1 MNFARVGLVGAA
13 HLWWPD
19 MEVQLEDPVQEV
31 KRLRRCISD
40 LMSLLALP
48 AIWRGSEPLQIV
60 QTLLDV
66 LLRMLNLDFA
76 YARLSD
82 AFSVMPVEILRI
94 AEDSKINLSS
104 EEVRNM
110 LGDPLAAYAQG
121 SLPQIRDQLAVKGIA
136 IAPAQLGV
144 HGEVGVIVLGSNR
157 TSFPEKTDS
166 LLLSVAANEASIGLQ
181 EARLLSEQKRISA
194 ELNAENQ
201 MWPVLTALEIDR
213 ARPYGRARRVE
224 VGEVL
229 YRPGEVGRPCFI
241 LLSVSL
247 EIVQP
252 TIQGERLVTILRPGM
267 FTGEAGTIAGQRTV
281 VQARVIE
288 AGEILEVRSEDLRT
302 LVAHDATLSEILLR
316 AFMLRRLMLI
326 NRQLGNVVVIGSR
339 HSADTLRLRE
349 FLSRNGHPFS
359 YIDLDTDD
367 AYRNLLDRFGIAVS
381 EIPIV
386 IGNGTM
392 VLRNPSI
399 SQLADSLG
407 LNDNIDN
414 SSLHDLII
422 VGAGPAGLAAAVYA
436 ASEGIDALV
445 IESHA
450 PGGQAGS
457 SSKIENYLGFP
468 TGVSGQEL
476 ATSATK
482 QAQKFGAK
490 MALARAIV
498 QLRCQHRPY
507 ELVMNDGT
515 VFFARTIVIATG
527 AYYKKPTAVN
537 VDRFVGH
544 GIHYGATF
552 LEAQL
557 CEGEEVIVVGGGNSA
572 GQAAVFL
579 SQTARKVYMLVRAA
593 TLSESMSHYLIAR
606 ISGNPAIELLCNSE
620 LVDLGGESALEKVSW
635 VNKLNGEV
643 RSIKAHHLFI
653 MAGASPN
660 TSWLQGRVALDEKG
674 FILTGRDLPL
684 PIDQDRNPAWPL
696 SRPPFMLESSLP
708 GVFAVGDVRAGSVKR
723 VASAVGEGA
732 ISVSMVHRALAE
744 L

>member
-1 MNFARVGLVGAA
+1 MQV
-13 HLWWPD
+13 P
-19 MEVQLEDPVQEV
+19 LEDPAHEI
-31 KRLRRCISD
+31 KRLRRCIND
-40 LMSLLALP
+40 LVSLLALP
-48 AIWRGSEPLQIV
+48 AIWRGTDPPQIV
-60 QTLLDV
+60 EMLLDV
-66 LLRMLNLDFA
+66 LLRMLSLDFA
-76 YARLSD
+76 FARLSG
-82 AFSVMPVEILRI
+82 AFGATPVEALRI
-94 AEDSKINLSS
+94 PEDSNINLSAQQ
-104 EEVRNM
+104 VRNM
-110 LGDPLAAYAQG
+110 LGDPLAAYAHG
-121 SLPQIRDQLAVKGIA
+121 SLPQIRNQLAAEGIA
-136 IAPAQLGV
+136 IAPAQLGI
-144 HGEVGVIVLGSNR
+144 HGEIGVIVLGSNR
-157 TSFPEKTDS
+157 AGFPEKTES

-181 EARLLSEQKRISA
+181 EARLLSEQKRVSA
-194 ELNAENQ
+194 ELNAGNQ
-201 MWPVLTALEIDR
+201 MWPVLTEAEIDR
-213 ARPYGRARRVE
+213 ARPYGRVRRVE
-224 VGEVL
+224 IGEVL

-252 TIQGERLVTILRPGM
+252 TLDGERLVTILRPGV

-281 VQARVIE
+281 VQARAIQ
-288 AGEILEVRSEDLRT
+288 AGEILEVRPDDLRT
-302 LVAHDATLSEILLR
+302 LVAHDAALSEILMR
-316 AFMLRRLMLI
+316 AFMLRRIMLI
-326 NRQLGNVVVIGSR
+326 DRQLGNVVVIGSR

-359 YIDLDTDD
+359 YIDLDLDD
-367 AYRNLLDRFGIAVS
+367 AYRNFLDRFGIAVS

-392 VLRNPSI
+392 VLRNPTT

-407 LNDNIDN
+407 LNDNID
-414 SSLHDLII
+414 SRSLHDLII

-436 ASEGIDALV
+436 ASEGIEALV
-445 IESHA
+445 IESRA

-490 MALARAIV
+490 MALARPIV

-507 ELVMNDGT
+507 ELVTDDGT
-515 VFFARTIVIATG
+515 VFSARTIVIATG
-527 AYYKKPTAVN
+527 ADYNKPTVAN
-537 VDRFVGH
+537 LDRFVGH

-552 LEAQL
+552 LEAQM

-579 SQTARKVYMLVRAA
+579 SQTARKVYLLVRGAN
-593 TLSESMSHYLIAR
+593 LSDSMSHYLIAR
-606 ISGNPAIELLCNSE
+606 ISGNPSIELLCNSE
-620 LVDLGGESALEKVSW
+620 LSALEGAASLEKVSW
-635 VNKLNGEV
+635 LNKLSGEL
-643 RSIKAHHLFI
+643 RSAEIHHLFI

-660 TSWLQGRVALDEKG
+660 TSWLRGRLALDDKG
-674 FILTGRDLPL
+674 FVLTGRDLP
-684 PIDQDRNPAWPL
+684 IAVDQHLNSPWPL

-732 ISVSMVHRALAE
+732 ISVSMVHRVLAE

>member
-1 MNFARVGLVGAA
+1 
-13 HLWWPD
+13 
-19 MEVQLEDPVQEV
+19 MEAPLEDPAQEI
-31 KRLRRCISD
+31 KRLQRYIND
-40 LMSLLALP
+40 LVSLLALP
-48 AIWRGSEPLQIV
+48 AIWRGMDPSQILEM
-60 QTLLDV
+60 LLDV
-66 LLRMLNLDFA
+66 LLRMLSLDFA

-82 AFSVMPVEILRI
+82 AFGATPVEVLRVS
-94 AEDSKINLSS
+94 EDSKINLSAQK
-104 EEVRNM
+104 VRSM
-110 LGDPLAAYAQG
+110 LGDPLTAYAQG
-121 SLPQIRDQLAVKGIA
+121 SLPQTRNQLEAEGIS

-144 HGEVGVIVLGSNR
+144 HGEIGVIVLGSNR
-157 TSFPEKTDS
+157 QGFPKKTES

-181 EARLLSEQKRISA
+181 EARLLSEQKRVSA

-201 MWPVLTALEIDR
+201 MWPVLTESEIER
-213 ARPYGRARRVE
+213 AGLYGRVRRVE
-224 VGEVL
+224 IGEVL

-252 TIQGERLVTILRPGM
+252 TIDGERLVTILRPGM

-281 VQARVIE
+281 VQARVIQ
-288 AGEILEVRSEDLRT
+288 AGEILEVRPEYLRT
-302 LVAHDATLSEILLR
+302 LVSNDAALSEILLR

-326 NRQLGNVVVIGSR
+326 DRHLGNVVVIGSR

-349 FLSRNGHPFS
+349 FLSRNGHPFT
-359 YIDLDTDD
+359 YIDLERDD
-367 AYRNLLDRFGIAVS
+367 AYRNFLDRFGIAVS

-407 LNDNIDN
+407 LNDNIDS
-414 SSLHDLII
+414 SSLHDLVI

-445 IESHA
+445 IESRA

-468 TGVSGQEL
+468 AGVSGQEL

-490 MALARAIV
+490 MALARPIV

-507 ELVMNDGT
+507 ELVTDDGT
-515 VFFARTIVIATG
+515 VFSARTIVIATG
-527 AYYKKPTAVN
+527 ADYNKPTTVN
-537 VDRFVGH
+537 LDRFVGH
-544 GIHYGATF
+544 GIHFGATF

-579 SQTARKVYMLVRAA
+579 SQSARKVYLLVRAA

-606 ISGNPAIELLCNSE
+606 ISGNPSIELLCNSE
-620 LVDLGGESALEKVSW
+620 LAALEGQSVVEKVSW
-635 VNKLNGEV
+635 INKLNGEV
-643 RSIKAHHLFI
+643 RSVEVHHLFI

-660 TSWLQGRVALDEKG
+660 TTWLRGRVALDDKG
-674 FILTGRDLPL
+674 FILTGRDLPTV
-684 PIDQDRNPAWPL
+684 DQDRNSSWPL

-732 ISVSMVHRALAE
+732 ISVSMVHRVLSE

>member
-1 MNFARVGLVGAA
+1 
-13 HLWWPD
+13 
-19 MEVQLEDPVQEV
+19 MEVQLEDPAQEI
-31 KRLRRCISD
+31 KRLRRCIND
-40 LMSLLALP
+40 LTSLLALP
-48 AIWRGSEPLQIV
+48 AIWRGSEPSQIV

-66 LLRMLNLDFA
+66 LFRMLRLDFA

-82 AFSVMPVEILRI
+82 AFGVMPVEILRV
-94 AEDSKINLSS
+94 AEDSKIHLSV
-104 EEVRNM
+104 EEVRDM
-110 LGDPLAAYAQG
+110 LGDPLSAYAQG
-121 SLPQIRDQLAVKGIA
+121 PLPKIRNQLAIEGIA
-136 IAPAQLGV
+136 IVPAQLGV
-144 HGEVGVIVLGSNR
+144 HGEIGVIVLGSNR
-157 TSFPEKTDS
+157 TGFPEKTES
-166 LLLSVAANEASIGLQ
+166 LLLSVAVNEASIGLQ

-201 MWPVLTALEIDR
+201 MWPVLTEVEIDR
-213 ARPYGRARRVE
+213 ARPYGRVRRVE
-224 VGEVL
+224 IGEIL

-252 TIQGERLVTILRPGM
+252 TIDGERLVTILRPGM
-267 FTGEAGTIAGQRTV
+267 FTGEAGSIAGQRTV
-281 VQARVIE
+281 VQARVIQ
-288 AGEILEVRSEDLRT
+288 AGEILEVRPEDLRT
-302 LVAHDATLSEILLR
+302 VVAHDASLSEILLR

-326 NRQLGNVVVIGSR
+326 DRQLGNVVVIGSR

-392 VLRNPSI
+392 VLRNPST

-468 TGVSGQEL
+468 TGISGQEL

-527 AYYKKPTAVN
+527 ACYTKPTAVN
-537 VDRFVGH
+537 PDRFVGH

-579 SQTARKVYMLVRAA
+579 SQHARKVYMLVRAT

-606 ISGNPAIELLCNSE
+606 ISGNPSIELLCNSE
-620 LVDLGGESALEKVSW
+620 LTDLGGENTLDIVSW

-643 RSIKAHHLFI
+643 RSIKTHHLFI

-684 PIDQDRNPAWPL
+684 TSDRDRNPTWPL

-732 ISVSMVHRALAE
+732 ISVTMVHRALAE